1 MKNKILIFLLI
12 ISFNSF
18 SQEEALEIN
27 FGVSLGTGISNQ
39 TLRTESNF
47 NTSAG
52 MVWNTIGG
60 LPYRVDSYLG
70 YNAGLIL
77 DIGFDLSSEQVDE
90 KIIKRKISLKTGIN
104 YSSQGVIVED
114 VNMTRFE
121 NNLTYLQVPILLN
134 FKIQKFNFFVGPQ
147 IHLLQDFSTVE
158 TRSSNLSSNATGQ
171 NPDFKFEKRYYL
183 ESDPNFVFG
192 IGYEIYDG
200 LSLQMKSLRSIKN
213 ITNISGEEWKN
224 KSFELTANFILNSL
238 L

>member
-1 MKNKILIFLLI
+1 MKNKILLFLLI
-12 ISFNSF
+12 INFNSY
-18 SQEEALEIN
+18 SQEIN
-27 FGVSLGTGISNQ
+27 LGVSVGTGLSNQ
-39 TLRTESNF
+39 TLRTQSNF
-47 NTSAG
+47 STSAG

-77 DIGFDLSSEQVDE
+77 EIGFDLSSDQVDE
-90 KIIKRKISLKTGIN
+90 KIINKKISLKTGIN

-121 NNLTYLQVPILLN
+121 NNLVYLQIPILLD
-134 FKIQKFNFFVGPQ
+134 FKIQKFNFFIGPQ
-147 IHLLQDFSTVE
+147 VHLLQDFSTIE

-183 ESDPNFVFG
+183 ESDPNFVYG

-200 LSLQMKSLRSIKN
+200 LTLQIKSLRSVKN
-213 ITNISGEEWKN
+213 ITNISDEEWKN
-224 KSFELTANFILNSL
+224 KSFEFTVNFNLNSL

>member
-1 MKNKILIFLLI
+1 MKNKILLFLLI
-12 ISFNSF
+12 INFNSY
-18 SQEEALEIN
+18 SQEIN
-27 FGVSLGTGISNQ
+27 LGVSVGTGLSNQ
-39 TLRTESNF
+39 TLRTQSNF
-47 NTSAG
+47 STSAG

-77 DIGFDLSSEQVDE
+77 EIGFDLSSDQVDE
-90 KIIKRKISLKTGIN
+90 KIINKKISLKTGIN

-121 NNLTYLQVPILLN
+121 NNLVYLQIPILLD
-134 FKIQKFNFFVGPQ
+134 FKIQKFNFFIGPQ
-147 IHLLQDFSTVE
+147 VHLLQDFSTIE

-171 NPDFKFEKRYYL
+171 NPDFKFEKKYYL
-183 ESDPNFVFG
+183 ESDPNFVYG

-200 LSLQMKSLRSIKN
+200 LTLQIKSLRSVKN
-213 ITNISGEEWKN
+213 ITNINDEEWKN
-224 KSFELTANFILNSL
+224 KSFEFTVNFNLNSL

>member
-1 MKNKILIFLLI
+1 MKNKILLFLLI
-12 ISFNSF
+12 INFNSY
-18 SQEEALEIN
+18 SQEIN
-27 FGVSLGTGISNQ
+27 LGVSVGTGLSNQ
-39 TLRTESNF
+39 TLRTQSNF
-47 NTSAG
+47 STSAG

-77 DIGFDLSSEQVDE
+77 EIGFDLSSDQVDE
-90 KIIKRKISLKTGIN
+90 KIINKKISLKTGIN

-121 NNLTYLQVPILLN
+121 NNLVYLQIPILLD
-134 FKIQKFNFFVGPQ
+134 FKIQKFNFFIGPQ
-147 IHLLQDFSTVE
+147 VHLLQDFSTIE

-171 NPDFKFEKRYYL
+171 NPDFKFEKKYYL
-183 ESDPNFVFG
+183 ESDPNFVYG

-200 LSLQMKSLRSIKN
+200 LTLQIKSLRSVKN
-213 ITNISGEEWKN
+213 ITNISDEEWKN
-224 KSFELTANFILNSL
+224 KSFEFTVNFNLNSL